1 MPCDYFKALNLAKAG
16 QWDAAHEAVQSFSD
30 PFSCRIHA
38 YLHRVEG
45 DISNA
50 RYWYSR
56 AGVELPDSS
65 LQEEL
70 SRLYE
75 MLETG
80 TPPQS
85 N

>member
-1 MPCDYFKALNLAKAG
+1 MPCDYLKVLNLAKNG
-16 QWDAAHEAVQSFSD
+16 QWNAAHELVQSFSD

-45 DISNA
+45 DLSNA
-50 RYWYSR
+50 LYWYKR
-56 AGVELPDSS
+56 AGVDMPAGN
-65 LQEEL
+65 LQDEL

-75 MLETG
+75 MLATG
-80 TPPQS
+80 TTTPS